1 MQLPLGFIMN
11 TKLPNYS
18 YMLLVILIGVILP
31 RIFLIGGYP
40 MGDEGTYATFSL
52 LQQAAPSSDAG
63 TFALYPRLTSFVFD
77 FDGNHIFYLRLI
89 DLLVAIL
96 AAFLMISILNELASN
111 KLVALLATILF
122 LLVMNQFIFIHR
134 GFSNSIYVAYVFLFG
149 ALFYLLKFKKENL
162 YRSAFII
169 GYLIGVSVLF
179 REPFVLFS
187 PIIGLYLLIDSG
199 FKAGLFY
206 VLGGLISLVVAI
218 LVLELIGVSL
228 DTIISSYVDLGNMY
242 SQLRSNYSNINAL
255 NRFISATWVVLL
267 FAFIVNAIYVFKYR
281 GSLKSELWDSK
292 WLLFLF
298 IALVPLVEPLTKYS
312 VPYTFALTLPGLF
325 FATSIAMNALF
336 NNASD
341 KVKIYWLGLLIIPV
355 LFYCANLVGNIPH
368 KILWGGNFDGWSS
381 SGFDNDRYLRASL
394 VVARVSRAG
403 DTVAMTGDLYPIF
416 PVTVRAPI
424 HLDMADLDR
433 TVVQLDLTAEQLA
446 GLLKQCTP
454 DSIFLSSEQPKTSRI
469 VAEAIE
475 LTDMYKLAA
484 RIESPSAGYG
494 RSGAFVFRVKDE
506 FYNIK
511 TQKFCKR
518 NLREYL

>member
-1 MQLPLGFIMN
+1 M
-11 TKLPNYS
+11 
-18 YMLLVILIGVILP
+18 
-31 RIFLIGGYP
+31 
-40 MGDEGTYATFSL
+40 
-52 LQQAAPSSDAG
+52 
-63 TFALYPRLTSFVFD
+63 
-77 FDGNHIFYLRLI
+77 
-89 DLLVAIL
+89 
-96 AAFLMISILNELASN
+96 
-111 KLVALLATILF
+111 
-122 LLVMNQFIFIHR
+122 
-134 GFSNSIYVAYVFLFG
+134 
-149 ALFYLLKFKKENL
+149 
-162 YRSAFII
+162 
-169 GYLIGVSVLF
+169 
-179 REPFVLFS
+179 LFS

-228 DTIISSYVDLGNMY
+228 DTIISSYVDAGSMY
-242 SQLRSNYSNINAL
+242 KNLRSNYSNINAL
-255 NRFISATWVVLL
+255 NSFISATWVVLL
-267 FAFIVNAIYVFKYR
+267 FAFVVNAIYVFKYR
-281 GSLKSELWDSK
+281 GSLKRELLDSK

-298 IALVPLVEPLTKYS
+298 IAFAPLVEPLTKYS
-312 VPYTFALTLPGLF
+312 VPYTFALTLPGLL

-355 LFYCANLVGNIPH
+355 LYYCANLVSNIPH
-368 KILWGGNFDGWSS
+368 KILWGGNFDGWAS
-381 SGFDNDRYLRASL
+381 SGFKNDRYLRASL
-394 VVARVSRAG
+394 AVARVSRAG

-433 TVVQLDLTAEQLA
+433 TVVQLDLTAEQLS

-506 FYNIK
+506 IYNIK